1 MATDQRRSELTT
13 GLTEGLDYVSGTG
26 MDTSPVIVYLVTE
39 DWYFE
44 IHRLPLARAA
54 LAAGYRVILITR
66 ARAHRDRLEGEGIEV
81 IDIGWDRRSFKV
93 RHVLYDIAKI
103 MKLYKSIKPAIVHH
117 VAIKPSVLGSIAA
130 LLTRTT
136 PVVNNLAGLGGAFT
150 SRGLRSA
157 ITRSALRGAFRFLFN
172 RPDTRTIVENS
183 DDRDF
188 LVNDAGVRAS
198 SVVLIKGVGVDTSR
212 FCVRPEPAGTP
223 VISMVSRMLWPKGI
237 AELVEAARILKGR
250 QLPVRIQLIGEPDP
264 DNRDSVPV
272 SCLKEWNS
280 QGIVSWLGYRDNIP
294 QIWANSNLA
303 VLPSFYREGVPRS
316 LMEAAACGRALIA
329 ADMPGC
335 REIVQHGKNGLL
347 VPPRDAEA
355 LADAIEQ
362 LVNDPDKR
370 RRMGLTGRQL
380 VEQDFAETHVITET
394 LALYRGLLSPRRAV
408 G

>member
-1 MATDQRRSELTT
+1 MENLAYGSETATGSA
-13 GLTEGLDYVSGTG
+13 
-26 MDTSPVIVYLVTE
+26 PIIVYLVTE
-39 DWYFE
+39 DWYFD

-66 ARAHRDRLEGEGIEV
+66 ARAHRGGLEGEGIKV

-93 RHVLYDIAKI
+93 HHALYDIAKI
-103 MKLYKSIKPAIVHH
+103 ERLYKSIKPDIVHH
-117 VAIKPSVLGSIAA
+117 VAVKPSVLGSIAA
-130 LLTRTT
+130 LISGTT
-136 PVVNNLAGLGGAFT
+136 PVINNLAGLGGAFT
-150 SRGLRSA
+150 SRGLRSGL
-157 ITRSALRGAFRFLFN
+157 TRVILRSAFRFLFN
-172 RPDTRTIVENS
+172 RPGTRTIVENS
-183 DDRDF
+183 DDREF
-188 LVNDAGVRAS
+188 LVREVGVRAS

-212 FCVRPEPAGTP
+212 FAVRPEPTGTP
-223 VISMVSRMLWPKGI
+223 VVSMVSRMLWPKGI

-272 SCLKEWNS
+272 ACLKEWNS

-294 QIWANSNLA
+294 HIWANSNLA

-329 ADMPGC
+329 TDMPGC

-355 LADAIEQ
+355 LAKAIEQ
-362 LVNDPDKR
+362 LVNDPDTR
-370 RRMGLTGRQL
+370 LRMGLNGRQL
-380 VEQDFAETHVITET
+380 VEQDFAETHVISET
-394 LALYRGLLSPRRAV
+394 LALYRDLLAPRRAI